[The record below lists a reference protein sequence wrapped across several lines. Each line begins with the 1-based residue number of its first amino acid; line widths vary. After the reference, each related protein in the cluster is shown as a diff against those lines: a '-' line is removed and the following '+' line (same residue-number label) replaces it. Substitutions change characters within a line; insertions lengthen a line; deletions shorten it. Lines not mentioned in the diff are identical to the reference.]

1 MKVLIVDAFGPSAR
15 SRRKFKNFVD
25 VVTSSLTKTL
35 HSFGY
40 NFTLLKRAFHSLDGF
55 DLSIASKYQ
64 ATLREIDK
72 LDLVFIDGDLR
83 LLPWTASNNK
93 LLMLIKACIMA
104 RKCVFAAA
112 SASLFVAHLCACG
125 YRYET
130 IPFCHTHTH
139 TRFAATNIS
148 IFNTRTIEMI
158 NVFSVS
164 AVRAH
169 TQESTFVDPNFLP

>member
-15 SRRKFKNFVD
+15 SRRKFNTFVD
-25 VVTSSLTKTL
+25 VVTSSLKKTL
-35 HSFGY
+35 HSFAY

-64 ATLREIDK
+64 ATLREVDK
-72 LDLVFIDGDLR
+72 LDFVFIDGDLR
-83 LLPWTASNNK
+83 LLPWIPQNNK

-125 YRYET
+125 CRYEM
-130 IPFCHTHTH
+130 ILFCYSHIYHK
-139 TRFAATNIS
+139 
-148 IFNTRTIEMI
+148 
-158 NVFSVS
+158 
-164 AVRAH
+164 
-169 TQESTFVDPNFLP
+169 